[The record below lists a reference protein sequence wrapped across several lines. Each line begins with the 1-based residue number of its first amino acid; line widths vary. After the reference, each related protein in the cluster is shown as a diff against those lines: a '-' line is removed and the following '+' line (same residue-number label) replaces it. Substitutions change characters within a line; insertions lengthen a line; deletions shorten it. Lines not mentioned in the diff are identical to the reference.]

1 MLALSVPALA
11 YLLQL
16 SPASLRDFANI
27 VALFHPEVI
36 RGIAVCLLWML
47 AHHVLAGV
55 HHSLFDIH
63 VGTSLHAARINC
75 WAALA
80 VELGLSSWGQGLSCE
95 RPLSGARLDSAAGER
110 SVHARFRYFL
120 PICLSGAHCIPMRR
134 GRHGY

>member
-16 SPASLRDFANI
+16 SLASLRDFANI

-55 HHSLFDIH
+55 RHSLFDIH
-63 VGTSLHAARINC
+63 VGTSLMLHEST
-75 WAALA
+75 
-80 VELGLSSWGQGLSCE
+80 VGQ
-95 RPLSGARLDSAAGER
+95 RLR
-110 SVHARFRYFL
+110 SNWDCHDGDRGFPVKGRFRARA
-120 PICLSGAHCIPMRR
+120 PG
-134 GRHGY
+134 

>member
-16 SPASLRDFANI
+16 SLASLRDFANI

-36 RGIAVCLLWML
+36 RDIAVCLLWML

-55 HHSLFDIH
+55 RHC
-63 VGTSLHAARINC
+63 LHAARINC

-95 RPLSGARLDSAAGER
+95 RPLSGARAWIVQRVSAVYMLGF
-110 SVHARFRYFL
+110 VVFCQFVY
-120 PICLSGAHCIPMRR
+120 R
-134 GRHGY
+134 GRTAFL